1 MHHPHANR
9 ASGVRT
15 TVLVVVAM
23 LAASCGGDSGSTEAD
38 GAGFVVQG
46 EQSVDLDTAT
56 TTTAAA
62 TEEGAG
68 GAAEGGDGSS
78 AAPSFDETESTIP
91 TNEEEDADGEFFDA
105 VGGFMQC
112 LSTEGYGFI
121 GIPSRDLDE
130 TAPVNDPGYID
141 ALTGCAASTQIVDK
155 MEAAEDTSSLSP
167 EEIEESNRAFGVFVD
182 CLKGLGWII
191 PPLTPDENGVL
202 RTPYIEIARSW
213 TPPDGTSILG
223 DGTIETDDF
232 VDCGFS
238 QTELS

>member
-105 VGGFMQC
+105 VGGFMQ
-112 LSTEGYGFI
+112 
-121 GIPSRDLDE
+121 
-130 TAPVNDPGYID
+130 
-141 ALTGCAASTQIVDK
+141 
-155 MEAAEDTSSLSP
+155 
-167 EEIEESNRAFGVFVD
+167 
-182 CLKGLGWII
+182 
-191 PPLTPDENGVL
+191 
-202 RTPYIEIARSW
+202 
-213 TPPDGTSILG
+213 
-223 DGTIETDDF
+223 
-232 VDCGFS
+232 
-238 QTELS
+238 